1 MSSAVKSSGSAGQL
15 HDTVRDRCREYLRR
29 HVFLLINGD
38 DDKASRN
45 ACALEHYTYNAFIKW
60 ARARDVPLNWM
71 CQRTR
76 LLYTQR
82 IMSVAYNCVHKT
94 NTSIRDRLVSGDLSF
109 SYLVEARPET
119 LYPAL
124 WSEAIEHVTL
134 QRLKKEASTIDP
146 DTAPDGAF
154 TCGRCR
160 SRKTT
165 YYQLQTRS
173 ADEPMT
179 NFISCL
185 KCGKRWKSC

>member
-1 MSSAVKSSGSAGQL
+1 
-15 HDTVRDRCREYLRR
+15 
-29 HVFLLINGD
+29 
-38 DDKASRN
+38 
-45 ACALEHYTYNAFIKW
+45 
-60 ARARDVPLNWM
+60 M

-82 IMSVAYNCVHKT
+82 IMSVAYNAVHPT

-134 QRLKKEASTIDP
+134 QRLKKETSTIDP